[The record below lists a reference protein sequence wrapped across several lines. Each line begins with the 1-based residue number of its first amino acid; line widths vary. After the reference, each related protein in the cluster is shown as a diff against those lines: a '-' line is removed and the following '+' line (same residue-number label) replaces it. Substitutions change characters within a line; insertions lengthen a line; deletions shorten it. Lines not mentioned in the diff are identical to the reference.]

1 MSFDLNISRFNG
13 LSIMQDI
20 FSLLCELFEFES
32 YGRYKIALSS
42 DFSQLGAWIWLSN
55 LDIKLSSK

>member
-1 MSFDLNISRFNG
+1 
-13 LSIMQDI
+13 MQDI

-55 LDIKLSSK
+55 LDVKLSSK